1 MVTMVVEVMTMT
13 KTMALM
19 LGASMTI
26 VGEGLGGGMGRRGCD
41 RCPGAP
47 VTTPPGDDEG

>member
-19 LGASMTI
+19 MGESMTI
-26 VGEGLGGGMGRRGCD
+26 VGEGLGGRN
-41 RCPGAP
+41 GAP
-47 VTTPPGDDEG
+47 RF